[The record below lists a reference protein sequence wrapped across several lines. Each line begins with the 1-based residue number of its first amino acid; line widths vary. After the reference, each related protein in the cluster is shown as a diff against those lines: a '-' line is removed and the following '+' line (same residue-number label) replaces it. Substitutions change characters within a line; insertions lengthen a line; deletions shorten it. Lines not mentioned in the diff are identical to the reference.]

1 MSDFNTAIVTD
12 MSFMFD
18 GCNLLTVLDVS
29 NFQTQNVTNMSF
41 MFANCINDKELNVLN
56 FEKRAKI
63 YDEEL
68 LLRLAHYRL
77 LMLLESRGII
87 AY

>member
-1 MSDFNTAIVTD
+1 MQYALDYLLSYLEGED
-12 MSFMFD
+12 D
-18 GCNLLTVLDVS
+18 GELLLDEDVE
-29 NFQTQNVTNMSF
+29 Q
-41 MFANCINDKELNVLN
+41 IKKELNVLN

-77 LMLLESRGII
+77 LMLLERRGII